1 MKIYFARHGQ
11 SQANLLHQI
20 SNRGLRH
27 GLTRR
32 GREQAAALADRLRN
46 LRITHLYSSPLLR
59 AIETTVIL
67 ANRLELDYEVVDALR
82 EYDCGVAEGRSDAE
96 AWQLYQ
102 GLSDAWVVDK
112 RWEQRIEGGESFT
125 DIRQRFVPFIEGL
138 VNQYG
143 STEAGIVCVSHG
155 GVFWMMLPLVLKNV
169 DNELAARYGL
179 DYAGCIVAEWRPE
192 GLYCVEWNGHRLEGT
207 SNIA

>member
-32 GREQAAALADRLRN
+32 GREQAVALADRLRN
-46 LRITHLYSSPLLR
+46 LRITQIYSSPLLR

-138 VNQYG
+138 VNRYG

-169 DNELAARYGL
+169 DNELAARHGL